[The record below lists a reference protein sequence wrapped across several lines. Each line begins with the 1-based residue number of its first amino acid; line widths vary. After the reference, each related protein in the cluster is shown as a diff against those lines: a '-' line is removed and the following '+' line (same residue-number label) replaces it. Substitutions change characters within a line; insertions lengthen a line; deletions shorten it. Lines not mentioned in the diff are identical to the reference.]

1 MSRGREEGANYFA
14 SMTDMTIGVLFI
26 LIIMIAY
33 FALQNSRQNPIPVY
47 ISLGEEKRK
56 GIAQQVAK
64 GLRERNIDAIVSPRN
79 PGVVTLRGANLFAGG
94 ESTLTVDARRVVSYL
109 AEVIQEETACFVA
122 PTPGKPINT
131 VCNPNRIFLEAVFVE
146 GHTDD
151 RPVSARLK
159 DGSQNNLELSA
170 RRATNTHDTMT
181 QAAPALADYRNLEFE
196 PVLSVAA
203 YGEQRP
209 LEPNISESS
218 RDRNR
223 RIDIRFVMWVPKSV
237 ESLEQQLAN
246 LSRRLTDGGSGAS
259 KR

>member
-79 PGVVTLRGANLFAGG
+79 PGVVTLRGANLFAPG
-94 ESTLTVDARRVVSYL
+94 ESTLTEEARQVVAYL
-109 AEVIQEETACFVA
+109 AEVIEEETDCFVA
-122 PTPGKPINT
+122 PTAGKPINAS
-131 VCNPNRIFLEAVFVE
+131 CNPNKIFLEAVFIE

-151 RPVSARLK
+151 RPVTARLR
-159 DGSQNNLELSA
+159 DGSKNNLELSA
-170 RRATNTHDTMT
+170 RRATNTHDAMT
-181 QAAPALADYRNLEFE
+181 QAAPALATYRNLEFE

-209 LEPNISESS
+209 LEPNTNESS

-223 RIDIRFVMWVPKSV
+223 RIDIRFVMWIPKSA

-246 LSRRLTDGGSGAS
+246 LSKRLSYGGVNAA
-259 KR
+259 K

>member
-1 MSRGREEGANYFA
+1 MSRGQEDGANYFA

-56 GIAQQVAK
+56 GIAQQVGK
-64 GLRERNIDAIVSPRN
+64 GLRERNVDAIVSPRN
-79 PGVVTLRGANLFAGG
+79 PGVVTLRGANLFAAG
-94 ESTLTVDARRVVSYL
+94 ESNLSEEARQVVAYL

-122 PTPGKPINT
+122 PTADKPISM
-131 VCNPNRIFLEAVFVE
+131 VCNPNKIFLEAIFIE

-151 RPVSARLK
+151 RPVTARLM
-159 DGSQNNLELSA
+159 DGSKNNLELSA
-170 RRATNTHDTMT
+170 RRATNTHNAMT
-181 QAAPALADYRNLEFE
+181 QAAPALAIYRNLELE

-209 LEPNISESS
+209 LEENISESS

-223 RIDIRFVMWVPKSV
+223 RIDIRFVMWIPKSA
-237 ESLEQQLAN
+237 ESLEQQLAK
-246 LSRRLTDGGSGAS
+246 LSRRLIDGGAS
-259 KR
+259 AAK

>member
-1 MSRGREEGANYFA
+1 MNRGRGGDANYFA

-33 FALQNSRQNPIPVY
+33 FAHQNSRQNPIPIY
-47 ISLGEEKRK
+47 ISLGEEKRQ
-56 GIAQQVAK
+56 GIAQEVAK

-79 PGVVTLRGANLFAGG
+79 PGVVTLRGANLFVQGQ
-94 ESTLTVDARRVVSYL
+94 SSLTDEARATIGYL
-109 AEVIQEETACFVA
+109 AQVIQEETACFVMPMA
-122 PTPGKPINT
+122 G
-131 VCNPNRIFLEAVFVE
+131 VELGQCNDAKVFLEAIFVE

-151 RPVSARLK
+151 KPVMNALA
-159 DGSQNNLELSA
+159 DGSRNNLELSA
-170 RRATNTHDTMT
+170 RRATNTHDVMA
-181 QAAPALADYRNLEFE
+181 QAAPKLLGYKNLDEE

-209 LEPNISESS
+209 LDKTSSEEA

-237 ESLEQQLAN
+237 ESLENQLERVQRVIKSAQ
-246 LSRRLTDGGSGAS
+246 
-259 KR
+259 

>member
-79 PGVVTLRGANLFAGG
+79 PGVVTLRGANLFAAG
-94 ESTLTVDARRVVSYL
+94 ESTLTEEARQVVAYL
-109 AEVIQEETACFVA
+109 AEVIEEETACFVA
-122 PTPGKPINT
+122 PTAGKPINAG
-131 VCNPNRIFLEAVFVE
+131 CNPNKIFLEAVFIE

-151 RPVSARLK
+151 RPVTARLR
-159 DGSQNNLELSA
+159 DGSKNNLELSA

-181 QAAPALADYRNLEFE
+181 QAAPALATYSNLEFE

-209 LEPNISESS
+209 LEPNINESS

-223 RIDIRFVMWVPKSV
+223 RIDIRFVMWIPKSA

-246 LSRRLTDGGSGAS
+246 LSKRLSYGGVNAA
-259 KR
+259 K